1 MQDTLLQGAEDALSR
16 ILEETKD
23 LDMLAAVGLPV
34 RSKWDHKL
42 YNCAAVLCKGELL
55 GLVPKTCIPN
65 YGEFYEA
72 RWFTSGAELDTM
84 AELCGQNVPL
94 SYNLIWECETMP
106 ELVVGVEICEDL
118 WAAQPPSTAL
128 ARAGATLILN
138 LSASDELAGKAAY
151 RRSLVSVQSGR
162 LVCGYVYAD
171 AGEGESTTDLVF
183 AGHNLV
189 AENGALLAENRFD
202 TGLTVSEIDVGK
214 LIFERR
220 RMNTFAPPRR
230 DPMAEAHAIGIG
242 RSSFTLELEDTAL
255 TRPIGKNPFVP
266 EDGAD
271 RRERCEEIFTIAA
284 LGLKKR
290 LEHTS
295 ASCAVVGLSGGLDS
309 TLAPPSPPGLSTCWT
324 GPGQT
329 FWPSPCLASAPP
341 PAPNPTPRCWPS
353 ASAPISARWTSA
365 RQCGSTSRT
374 SASPWRTCRSHSR
387 TARPGSALRY

>member
-1 MQDTLLQGAEDALSR
+1 MTGVQTCALPISVKIGMVSSGKLITAIADALRRHRAANIVLDPVMVSTSGSR
-16 ILEETKD
+16 LLCEEAVSELKEK
-23 LDMLAAVGLPV
+23 LLPLAAVITPNIPEAEVLWGHSITSPAHMEMAAQEI
-34 RSKWDHKL
+34 SQAYKT
-42 YNCAAVLCKGELL
+42 AVLCKGELL
-55 GLVPKTCIPN
+55 VLVPKTCIPN

-220 RMNTFAPPRR
+220 RMNTFAP
-230 DPMAEAHAIGIG
+230 
-242 RSSFTLELEDTAL
+242 
-255 TRPIGKNPFVP
+255 
-266 EDGAD
+266 D
-271 RRERCEEIFTIAA
+271 R
-284 LGLKKR
+284 K
-290 LEHTS
+290 S
-295 ASCAVVGLSGGLDS
+295 VV
-309 TLAPPSPPGLSTCWT
+309 
-324 GPGQT
+324 
-329 FWPSPCLASAPP
+329 
-341 PAPNPTPRCWPS
+341 
-353 ASAPISARWTSA
+353 
-365 RQCGSTSRT
+365 
-374 SASPWRTCRSHSR
+374 
-387 TARPGSALRY
+387 